1 MPKEK
6 NYSSMY
12 SRNAEL
18 YHHGIK
24 GQKWGVRNGPP
35 YPLGSDVSTGSRLK
49 KRMEENVNK
58 YYDEKRENKEH
69 QLKRIEKK
77 QEKNKKEQLK
87 LSEKDAKL
95 EIKKEKVKKLIE
107 KYSNKPY
114 SETAGITISYDQAET
129 LANVIEV
136 AGFFAVIA
144 AMIGIPILKSNIS
157 VNKEIKRNIENSE
170 AEGPLKKTKQKGT
183 IESEAKKI
191 NPNFDPHD
199 RNYTMN
205 CVLCSASY
213 DMRRRGYDVEAN
225 PSKYGRRTK
234 DIANMYNVSK
244 KEISKTT
251 DYATFRDDLK
261 NMPDGARGIMCVN
274 AGDWGSRHALAWEKQ
289 GNTVMVIDAQDDTVV
304 NFGKAIKTNLIN
316 ADATYEYEYLRTDDK
331 TFNEYYIRDAVK
343 NRR

>member
-1 MPKEK
+1 MPEEK
-6 NYSSMY
+6 SYSSMY

-24 GQKWGVRNGPP
+24 GQKWGVKNGPP

-58 YYDEKRENKEH
+58 YYDEKRQNKEA
-69 QLKRIEKK
+69 QLRKLEKK
-77 QEKNKKEQLK
+77 ELKNEDKQAK
-87 LSEKDAKL
+87 LSKEREKLA
-95 EIKKEKVKKLIE
+95 IKKEKVKNLIE
-107 KYSNKPY
+107 KYSNKSY
-114 SETAGITISYDQAET
+114 SETVGELTDTQADAISTA
-129 LANVIEV
+129 IW
-136 AGFFAVIA
+136 FSAVMA
-144 AMIGIPILKSNIS
+144 LIGIPILKSNIS

-191 NPNFDPHD
+191 NPNYDPHD

-225 PSKYGRRTK
+225 PSKYGRRTQN
-234 DIANMYNVSK
+234 IANMYNVSK
-244 KEISKTT
+244 KEISKTR

-289 GNTVMVIDAQDDTVV
+289 ENTVMVIDAQDNTIV
-304 NFGKAIKTNLIN
+304 NFGKAVKTNLIN
-316 ADATYEYEYLRTDDK
+316 TDQTYEYEYLRTDDK